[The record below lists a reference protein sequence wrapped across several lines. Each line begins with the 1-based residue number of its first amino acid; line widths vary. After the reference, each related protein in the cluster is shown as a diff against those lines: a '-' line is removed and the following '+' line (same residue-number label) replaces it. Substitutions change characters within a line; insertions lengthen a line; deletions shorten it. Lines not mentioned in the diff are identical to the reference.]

1 MNQTFAQTVSGM
13 GSTCHRFR
21 HRLTPVKQGA
31 LPGRLRAVLLVC
43 GGLLLAACGGGG
55 GSSGAGSTPTT
66 TISGTAPAPAAGPG
80 DTSVLFP
87 MALGSSWD
95 YDVQETQTA
104 TFDVFGLA
112 RIAVTGTTSVAG
124 VSATKFA
131 TSSNV
136 SDVGGFDQFYTA
148 SNGGVT
154 FYGSDDPGDLVTNL
168 ITPTPQLLFPVSTGT
183 ISTVLATG
191 VSVGTSGGDALSA
204 NFTQQVSVVGTESVT
219 VGAGVFPNAVKV
231 STTTTGTVSDA
242 VTHQTVAINAVDTS
256 WFAPGVGLAQE
267 TSTGGVD
274 ATVLSRTISARGYK
288 IGGIAHGLGNP
299 TVIASGVAPSGSVG
313 QSASSGSN
321 ILVLSSV
328 NNAATAYLIGND
340 GTLAATVGLAGFVPP
355 LLAFD
360 GSNYVAASYAQN
372 PADSGNFDLTLQ
384 RLSPNGTLLD
394 PSPGLFISSFANIQS
409 ATPIGIGG
417 GNNRSLIVFT
427 KDEPQAFNSQQH
439 LFGMLVDGNGNG
451 NPSSTQG
458 FPIQAT
464 GNPASAVVVFD
475 GTNFLV
481 VWKAA
486 GGIYL
491 TRVTANGAVL
501 DPAPV
506 LLSSGIFTT
515 GPAVAFDGTN
525 FLVVWGDTASSTSGN
540 MAIYGRRVSTSGA
553 LLEGPPGTGALQLSA
568 GAQTNLLGPVVAFNG
583 VEYLVAWQGAT
594 GVKGARL
601 TPAGVTTSGA
611 GYEIQISDRGSSAS
625 GPLTANSGPA
635 PQLTWLT
642 FGNGNGNF
650 TLMSSI
656 IRPF

>member
-1 MNQTFAQTVSGM
+1 MC
-13 GSTCHRFR
+13 GS
-21 HRLTPVKQGA
+21 
-31 LPGRLRAVLLVC
+31 
-43 GGLLLAACGGGG
+43 LLLAACGGGG
-55 GSSGAGSTPTT
+55 GSSGTGSTPTT
-66 TISGTAPAPAAGPG
+66 TISGTAAAPTAGLG
-80 DTSVLFP
+80 DTNVLFP
-87 MALGSSWD
+87 MAIGSSWD
-95 YDVQETQTA
+95 YDVQETQTS

-112 RIAVTGTTSVAG
+112 RIDVTGTTSVAG
-124 VSATKFA
+124 VLATKFA
-131 TSSNV
+131 LSSNV
-136 SDVGGFDQFYTA
+136 SDVGGFDQFYTS

-154 FYGSDDPGDLVTNL
+154 FYGNDDPGDLVTHL

-191 VSVGTSGGDALSA
+191 VPVGTSGSDALIT
-204 NFTQQVSVVGTESVT
+204 NFTQQISVVGTESVT

-231 STTTTGTVSDA
+231 STTTTGTISDA
-242 VTHQTVAINAVDTS
+242 VTHQTVAINSVDTE
-256 WFAPGVGLAQE
+256 WFAPGVGLVQE

-299 TVIASGVAPSGSVG
+299 AVIASGLAPSGSPG

-321 ILVLSSV
+321 ILILSSV
-328 NNAATAYLIGND
+328 NQAATAYLIGND
-340 GTLAATVGLAGFVPP
+340 GTLSATVGLAGFVPP
-355 LLAFD
+355 LLDFD

-372 PADSGNFDLTLQ
+372 PADSGNSDLTFQ

-409 ATPIGIGG
+409 ATPTGIGG

-427 KDEPQAFNSQQH
+427 KEEPQAFNSQQH
-439 LFGMLVDGNGNG
+439 LFGILVDGNG

-464 GNPASAVVVFD
+464 GNPASAVVAFD

-515 GPAVAFDGTN
+515 APAVAFDGTN

-553 LLEGPPGTGALQLSA
+553 LLDGPPGAGALQLSA
-568 GAQTNLLGPVVAFNG
+568 GAQTNLLNPVVAFNG

-611 GYEIQISDRGSSAS
+611 GYEIQISDRGSSPS

-642 FGNGNGNF
+642 LGNGTF
-650 TLMSSI
+650 SLMSSI